1 MKRGRA
7 GFPNTVKVGEENALE
22 MLVELF
28 DWLDDLEPQPTTEII
43 PLDDKSWRF
52 GPIIADNRDLM
63 GQTVVQEAKCSGVR
77 YSTYLHFPWRSNLII
92 FGDSL

>member
-1 MKRGRA
+1 M
-7 GFPNTVKVGEENALE
+7 KVGEENALE